1 MLNAARKILLSMFKK
16 TIYYYYY
23 SPSRST
29 RHFFLGFKGS
39 DAAGGCQFTQLG
51 SNRKLLL
58 FVVVVF
64 ENDCKCV
71 STIFGVAEM
80 MCCPFQ
86 YFNMFKLCNAEVTS
100 DSRNI
105 VFADNSRMVKPFMF
119 LCPRIASRMC
129 LDQYDR

>member
-1 MLNAARKILLSMFKK
+1 MNAYMFG
-16 TIYYYYY
+16 
-23 SPSRST
+23 SGALVLVVVN
-29 RHFFLGFKGS
+29 HFFLLLKGS
-39 DAAGGCQFTQLG
+39 DAAGGCHVTKLG

-71 STIFGVAEM
+71 STIFGVAET

-86 YFNMFKLCNAEVTS
+86 YFNKFKLCNAEVTS
-100 DSRNI
+100 LSRNI
-105 VFADNSRMVKPFMF
+105 VFMDKSRTVNPFMF
-119 LCPRIASRMC
+119 LCPLMASRMC